1 MLKSNR
7 PSSGSA
13 QQMSGGCMMLFGLP
27 FILGGLAAGWFLYYP
42 AMSDWWSARGWE
54 EVPCW
59 IETTDLKTT
68 RGSKGGSTQQ
78 VTATYRY
85 EYAGRT
91 YHSDEVSFY
100 GGSDNIG
107 DFQQRAHAQ
116 IRAHAGQE
124 RAFCCYVNPARPEQA
139 VLFRDLRWGLLL
151 LLSVFPLVFPLVG
164 FGVSI
169 GGWRA
174 TRRARLEKN
183 LAARHPAE
191 PWRWK
196 PEWADGAVQATPDA
210 LLLFMAFACWILLVQ
225 GPLALA
231 ILVSGELS
239 RSLLPALG
247 LLPTLLLLIPLSAA
261 WRRVKTRR
269 VMGRPRLLLKDTP
282 LKPGHTLTG
291 DLLLGHMLSPLD
303 TLEVRVL
310 CERLTTRRQ
319 GRGTS
324 TTAETL
330 WEHVAEVPATEA
342 RRDIGGVALPLRIE
356 LPDHLPCAVI
366 GSAQDTAVWRMEV
379 SSPQG
384 GKPAVLTL
392 PVFRSAGETHS
403 AEQMAEAVAPMV
415 PDTAQLV
422 ARLRSNGVLTEF
434 DADGLLTLIDCPPG
448 RFRAFSL
455 FLILF
460 GIIWSVIF
468 IVLVMEGAPWPF
480 RLIWGITAP
489 LILGFG
495 LWTWLHRRRVEITRD
510 ELRILSCIGPFYSWR
525 ESYAPRHLVGFM
537 HDSNMKS
544 GNQCYYRVRGETTF
558 GKQPTLIDGI
568 TEAIT
573 AATLAQR
580 LEDWRKRG

>member
-1 MLKSNR
+1 M
-7 PSSGSA
+7 GS
-13 QQMSGGCMMLFGLP
+13 GCMMLFGLP
-27 FILGGLAAGWFLYYP
+27 FVLAGLAAGLFLYYP
-42 AMSDWWSARGWE
+42 ALNGWWSARGWE

-59 IETTDLKTT
+59 IETAELKTSS
-68 RGSKGGSTQQ
+68 GGKGGSTHQAA
-78 VTATYRY
+78 ATYRY

-124 RAFCCYVNPARPEQA
+124 RPFRCHVNPARPEQA

-151 LLSVFPLVFPLVG
+151 LLSIFPLVFPLVG

-174 TRRARLEKN
+174 THRARLEKN

-196 PEWADGAVQATPDA
+196 PEWADGAVRAAPDA

-239 RSLLPALG
+239 RSLLAALG
-247 LLPTLLLLIPLSAA
+247 LLPALLALIPLSVA
-261 WRRVKTRR
+261 WRRVKTRLAL
-269 VMGRPRLLLKDTP
+269 GRPRLLLKNTP
-282 LKPGHTLTG
+282 LKPGDVLTG
-291 DLLLGHMLSPLD
+291 DLLLGRVLSPLA
-303 TLEVRVL
+303 TLQVRVL
-310 CERLTTRRQ
+310 CERLTTQRH
-319 GRGTS
+319 GKGAS

-330 WEHVAEVPATEA
+330 WDHVVEVSAAEA
-342 RRDIGGVALPLRIE
+342 RRDIGGVALPLRVE
-356 LPDHLPCAVI
+356 LPEHLPCAVI
-366 GSAQDTAVWRMEV
+366 GSGQDAAAWRMEV
-379 SSPQG
+379 SSAQG
-384 GKPAVLTL
+384 GRPAVLPL
-392 PVFRSAGETHS
+392 PVFRSAGETRA
-403 AEQMAEAVAPMV
+403 AEQTTEPMAQPVV

-422 ARLRSNGVLTEF
+422 ARLRGSGVLAEF
-434 DADGLLTLIDCPPG
+434 DADGMLTLIDCPPG

-460 GIIWSVIF
+460 GAVWSAIF
-468 IVLVMEGAPWPF
+468 VVLVMQAAPWPF
-480 RLIWGITAP
+480 RLIWGLTAP
-489 LILGFG
+489 MILGFG

-510 ELRILSCIGPFYSWR
+510 ELRVSNAIGPFYSWR
-525 ESYAPRHLVGFM
+525 ENYAPRHLVGFT

-544 GNQCYYRVRGETTF
+544 GNQSYYRVRAETTF

-573 AATLAQR
+573 AGTLAQR
-580 LEDWRKRG
+580 LEEWRKRG